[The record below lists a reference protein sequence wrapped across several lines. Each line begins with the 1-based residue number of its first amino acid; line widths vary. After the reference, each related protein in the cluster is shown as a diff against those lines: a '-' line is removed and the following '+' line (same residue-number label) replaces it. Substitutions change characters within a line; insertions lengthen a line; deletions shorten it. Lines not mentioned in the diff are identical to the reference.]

1 MFFFNYLVFMTTI
14 DNYDHKILELL
25 QGDGRMTITE
35 ISNQIGLSKTP
46 CLKRIKKLE
55 TAGYIKGYK
64 AIIDH
69 ELIKNNHIAF
79 VQIKMND
86 TKTIALNAFN
96 KAIQEIS
103 EVEQCHMI
111 ASNFDYLLKVR
122 TKNMESYRKVL
133 GEKISS
139 LPNVQHSSTFVVM
152 EEIVSSAYT

>member
-1 MFFFNYLVFMTTI
+1 MTTI

>member
-1 MFFFNYLVFMTTI
+1 MPNI

-25 QGDGRMTITE
+25 QNDGRMTITE
-35 ISNQIGLSKTP
+35 LSNQIGLSKTP

-55 TAGYIKGYK
+55 NAGYIKGYK
-64 AIIDH
+64 AIINH
-69 ELIKNNHIAF
+69 ALIENNHIAF

-86 TKTIALNAFN
+86 TKTMALNAFN
-96 KAIQEIS
+96 KEIKKIP

-122 TKNMESYRKVL
+122 TENMESYRKVL

-152 EEIVSSAYT
+152 AEVITSPLD

>member
-1 MFFFNYLVFMTTI
+1 MASI
-14 DNYDHKILELL
+14 DNFDHKILKLL

-35 ISNQIGLSKTP
+35 LSNKIGLSKTP

-55 TAGYIKGYK
+55 AAGYIKGYT

-79 VQIKMND
+79 VQIKMDD
-86 TKTIALNAFN
+86 TKTNALNAFN
-96 KAIQEIS
+96 RAIKEIP

-122 TKNMESYRKVL
+122 TENMESYRKVL

-152 EEIVSSAYT
+152 EEIVSGALN

>member
-1 MFFFNYLVFMTTI
+1 
-14 DNYDHKILELL
+14 
-25 QGDGRMTITE
+25 MTITE
-35 ISNQIGLSKTP
+35 LSNKIGLSKTP

-55 TAGYIKGYK
+55 AAGYIKGYT

-79 VQIKMND
+79 VQIKMDD
-86 TKTIALNAFN
+86 TKTNALNAFN
-96 KAIQEIS
+96 RAIKEIP

-122 TKNMESYRKVL
+122 TENMESYRKVL

-152 EEIVSSAYT
+152 EEIVSSALN

>member
-1 MFFFNYLVFMTTI
+1 MTSI
-14 DNYDHKILELL
+14 DNFDHKILRLL

-35 ISNQIGLSKTP
+35 LSNQIGLSKTP

-55 TAGYIKGYK
+55 AAGYIKGYT

-79 VQIKMND
+79 VQIKMDD
-86 TKTIALNAFN
+86 TKTNALNAFN
-96 KAIQEIS
+96 RAIKEIP

-122 TKNMESYRKVL
+122 TENMESYRKVL

-152 EEIVSSAYT
+152 EEIVSSALN

>member
-1 MFFFNYLVFMTTI
+1 MTAI
-14 DNYDHKILELL
+14 DSFDHKILKLL
-25 QGDGRMTITE
+25 QSDGRMTVTE
-35 ISNQIGLSKTP
+35 LSNQIGLSKTP
-46 CLKRIKKLE
+46 CLNRIKKLE
-55 TAGYIKGYK
+55 ASGYIKGYK

-69 ELIKNNHIAF
+69 ELVKNNHIAF

-86 TKTIALNAFN
+86 TKTGALNSFN
-96 KAIQEIS
+96 RAVKEIP

-122 TKNMESYRKVL
+122 TENMESYRKVL

-152 EEIVSSAYT
+152 EEIVTSTYN

>member
-1 MFFFNYLVFMTTI
+1 MASI
-14 DNYDHKILELL
+14 DNFDHKILKLL
-25 QGDGRMTITE
+25 QGDSRMTITE
-35 ISNQIGLSKTP
+35 LSNKIGLSKTP

-55 TAGYIKGYK
+55 AAGYIKGYM

-79 VQIKMND
+79 VQIKMDD
-86 TKTIALNAFN
+86 TKTNALNAFN
-96 KAIQEIS
+96 RAIKEIP

-122 TKNMESYRKVL
+122 TENMESYRKVL

-152 EEIVSSAYT
+152 EEIVSSALN

>member
-1 MFFFNYLVFMTTI
+1 MPNL

-25 QGDGRMTITE
+25 QNDGRMTITE
-35 ISNQIGLSKTP
+35 LSNQIGLSKTP

-55 TAGYIKGYK
+55 NAGYIKGYK
-64 AIIDH
+64 AIINH
-69 ELIKNNHIAF
+69 ALIENNHIAF

-86 TKTIALNAFN
+86 TKTMALNAFN
-96 KAIQEIS
+96 KEIKKIP

-122 TKNMESYRKVL
+122 TANMESYRKVL

-152 EEIVSSAYT
+152 AEVITSPVD

>member
-1 MFFFNYLVFMTTI
+1 MTSI
-14 DNYDHKILELL
+14 DNFDHKILRLL

-35 ISNQIGLSKTP
+35 LSNKIGLSKTP

-55 TAGYIKGYK
+55 AAGYIKGYT

-79 VQIKMND
+79 VQIKMDD
-86 TKTIALNAFN
+86 TKTNALNAFN
-96 KAIQEIS
+96 RAIKEIP

-122 TKNMESYRKVL
+122 TENMESYRKVL

-152 EEIVSSAYT
+152 EEIVSSALN

>member
-1 MFFFNYLVFMTTI
+1 MTSI
-14 DNYDHKILELL
+14 DNFDHKILRLL

-35 ISNQIGLSKTP
+35 LSNKIGLSKTP

-69 ELIKNNHIAF
+69 ELVKNNHIAF
-79 VQIKMND
+79 VQIKMDD
-86 TKTIALNAFN
+86 TKTNALNAFN
-96 KAIQEIS
+96 RAIKEIP

-122 TKNMESYRKVL
+122 TENMESYRKVL

-152 EEIVSSAYT
+152 EEIVSSTLN